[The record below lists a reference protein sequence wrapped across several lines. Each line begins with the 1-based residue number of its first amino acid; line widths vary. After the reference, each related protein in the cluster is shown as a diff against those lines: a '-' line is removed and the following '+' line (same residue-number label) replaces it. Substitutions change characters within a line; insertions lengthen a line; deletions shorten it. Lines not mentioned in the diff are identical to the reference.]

1 MGVAEVGVVLA
12 FGVVASSI
20 FRSFRKKVGAVRGGA
35 MLSIVCAGTAAGV
48 GAGAVLGTITPLAYD
63 LCTTSLTGLSGY
75 APIIVKAFLG
85 AVLHNVVSA
94 SPGCIAGGLLG
105 GLGGCVLT
113 KNFLMKK
120 IAAYTPQTPAAPV
133 SPELKKPAA
142 EPSRIIL

>member
-1 MGVAEVGVVLA
+1 MGVAEIGLLLVFGLA
-12 FGVVASSI
+12 ARAALKPFS
-20 FRSFRKKVGAVRGGA
+20 KKVGAARGSA
-35 MLSIVCAGTAAGV
+35 MLATVCAGGIAGSFV
-48 GAGAVLGTITPLAYD
+48 GAVVGAATPLAYD
-63 LCTTSLTGLSGY
+63 LCTTPLTGLSGY
-75 APIIVKAFLG
+75 TPIIATALVG
-85 AVLHNVVSA
+85 AIWHNLASVSQ
-94 SPGCIAGGLLG
+94 SCITGGLLG